1 MLRTSPVRVL
11 DDRDRAQAIGIIA
24 RDPVANVFVGSRVD
38 ACGLDSWRLGAEM
51 WGFPAGGPLTALCY
65 AGANMVPVGADD
77 AAARAFADRARRGT
91 RRCSSLVGPADQVAA
106 MWSALE
112 PSWGPARDVR
122 GHQPL
127 MSINQDPAFPANPW
141 VRAVRPEELDVVLPA
156 CVAMFTEEVGVSPVE
171 IDGGALYRARVA
183 ELIRMG
189 RAFAHIVDGQVLFK
203 AEIGAATHSVC
214 QIQGVWVAPELRGQG
229 RGTAG
234 TAAVITLARARI
246 APVVSL
252 YVNDYNVAARRAY
265 ARIGMREV
273 GELASILF

>member
-11 DDRDRAQAIGIIA
+11 DDRDRAEAIGIIA

-51 WGFPAGGPLTALCY
+51 WGFPSGGPLTALCY
-65 AGANMVPVGADD
+65 AGANMVPVGADG

-91 RRCSSLVGPADQVAA
+91 RRCSSLVGPAEQVAA

-112 PSWGPARDVR
+112 SSWGPARDVR

-127 MSINQDPAFPANPW
+127 MSINHDPAHPANPS
-141 VRAVRPEELDVVLPA
+141 VRAVRPDELDVVLPA

-189 RAFAHIVDGQVLFK
+189 RAFAHIDDGRVLFK
-203 AEIGAATHSVC
+203 AEIGAATHTVC

-229 RGTAG
+229 MGTAG
-234 TAAVITLARARI
+234 TAAVIALARARI

-265 ARIGMREV
+265 ARIGMQVV